1 MGINGTISQT
11 SGPDA
16 TVFPYPM
23 VNVAVDPLHAD
34 VYGAVDLFYPYTT
47 VNGGTNWMQAA
58 PVFGPSSSPMQLETI
73 AVDPRNANNTIW
85 VGSKS
90 TRYNDGTVILTA
102 AGHLFRCAN
111 ARATLAT
118 ARCATWAP
126 MHNGM
131 PNAPVNVVKLDPG
144 DPDTVYVG
152 TEIGLYRSIDG
163 GANFVRF
170 GTGLPLVSVTDI
182 AISADGSSVR
192 LATFGRGFWEIHPD
206 PTAPSGVAGNGDF
219 DGNQIIDGYDVVR
232 EACILLADPSS
243 PDYNP
248 IGNLVGSTNQIDAAD
263 LTALLGKLGGR
274 P

>member
-1 MGINGTISQT
+1 M
-11 SGPDA
+11 
-16 TVFPYPM
+16 M
-23 VNVAVDPLHAD
+23 NVAVDSLHAG
-34 VYGAVDLFYPYTT
+34 VYGAVDLYYPYTT

-73 AVDPRNANNTIW
+73 AVDPRNANTIW

-90 TRYNDGTVILTA
+90 TRYDDGSPILPT
-102 AGHLFRCAN
+102 AGHLFRCTN
-111 ARATLAT
+111 ARAA
-118 ARCATWAP
+118 AASSRCATWTP

-131 PNAPVNVVKLDPG
+131 PNVPVNVVKLDPG

-170 GTGLPLVSVTDI
+170 GSGLPMVSVTEV

-192 LATFGRGFWEIHPD
+192 LATFGRGFWEIQPI
-206 PTAPSGVAGNGDF
+206 PGAPSGVAGNGDF
-219 DGNQIIDGYDVVR
+219 DGNQVIDGYDVVR
-232 EACILLADPSS
+232 EACVLLTDPSF

-248 IGNLVGSTNQIDAAD
+248 VGNLVGSTHQIDAAD